1 MRTKTEIMDDLAV
14 RVKDG
19 LTVNYGVSTCTLEA
33 LLDIRDTLVRMG
45 PSDYAFEQNRLMEE
59 DMRTSGRARAR
70 PGKKKED

>member
-1 MRTKTEIMDDLAV
+1 MRTKADILADLSGQETEALMMVEI
-14 RVKDG
+14 
-19 LTVNYGVSTCTLEA
+19 LEA

>member
-45 PSDYAFEQNRLMEE
+45 PSDHELEGKRLREE
-59 DMRTSGRARAR
+59 ALRASGRLN
-70 PGKKKED
+70 PT